1 MDTENPHGAT
11 AAYALDALPEPE
23 RAAFEAHLETC
34 PDCAR
39 EVREFAAT
47 AALLGAA
54 ASVEPP
60 PALREAVL
68 RRIRELPA
76 GAEPEA
82 GTPSTRQTGAE
93 RAPGTEREP
102 GAERSPGTERAPG
115 VDRAPSSERQPGAE
129 RQLGTERAHIGR
141 ANR

>member
-1 MDTENPHGAT
+1 MGTENPHGAT

-47 AALLGAA
+47 AALLGTA

-76 GAEPEA
+76 AAEPE
-82 GTPSTRQTGAE
+82 PGAARRTAADRE
-93 RAPGTEREP
+93 PGVEPEPAAEREP
-102 GAERSPGTERAPG
+102 GAAG
-115 VDRAPSSERQPGAE
+115 PGA
-129 RQLGTERAHIGR
+129 
-141 ANR
+141 